1 MRKLRHICDGSAK
14 LSWKN
19 NCISKRADSGMAQK
33 YVPVVTKK
41 LYSGGTAGES
51 GRFSSWRGT
60 QKESERSHGT
70 PDTSPFRLLSQAI
83 YCSGCYQ
90 GLIPD
95 TKPHNRINKI
105 MGLSQ
110 ISYENST
117 SKKAHKSKGGANPSF
132 LCANKAYFLLNQA
145 TSTSN
150 KATPKRPVSSLLQ
163 SLRILYANASRK
175 NCVTVF
181 CFPRVR
187 NLLNP

>member
-33 YVPVVTKK
+33 YVPAVTKK

-51 GRFSSWRGT
+51 GRFSSWIGT

-105 MGLSQ
+105 IPIGFPVGIFALSEIPVKIHLVEICLYLLRQ
-110 ISYENST
+110 YSFINHCIHIFGSVTIQSCHG
-117 SKKAHKSKGGANPSF
+117 SK
-132 LCANKAYFLLNQA
+132 
-145 TSTSN
+145 
-150 KATPKRPVSSLLQ
+150 
-163 SLRILYANASRK
+163 
-175 NCVTVF
+175 
-181 CFPRVR
+181 
-187 NLLNP
+187 